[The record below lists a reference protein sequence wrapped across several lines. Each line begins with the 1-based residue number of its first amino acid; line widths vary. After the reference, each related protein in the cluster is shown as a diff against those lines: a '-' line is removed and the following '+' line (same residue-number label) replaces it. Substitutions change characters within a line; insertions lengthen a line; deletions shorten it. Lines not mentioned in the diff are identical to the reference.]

1 MNVNEILDIMEEM
14 LESAW
19 SVPLSGGKRVIEVDR
34 FEELIDD
41 VRMNLP
47 QEIKQAKLIVTDRK
61 MILDDAKKE
70 AEGIVKAAEERAR
83 RMVNEDEITKK
94 AKAQASEILTTAQA
108 QARELKR
115 AANEFSESVLK
126 NTEQGL
132 MDAVNQVKTAKAAL
146 RSPKGLK

>member
-19 SVPLSGGKRVIEVDR
+19 AVPLSGGKRVIEVDR

-94 AKAQASEILTTAQA
+94 AKAQAGEILATAQT